1 MGHFYFTTLPLEY
14 DAVDGSLL
22 VMGECDSGRTSVK
35 IERTAFERLA
45 KGPCPNK
52 DSCILALVKNQAA
65 LEQAALRAVRRS
77 RNGKLRVTPEGVDT

>member
-22 VMGECDSGRTSVK
+22 VMGESNSGRTSVK
-35 IERTAFERLA
+35 IERPVFERLA

-52 DSCILALVKNQAA
+52 DACILALVKNQAT
-65 LEQAALRAVRRS
+65 LEQAALRALQRH
-77 RNGKLRVTPEGVDT
+77 RNGKLRVTLEDVAS